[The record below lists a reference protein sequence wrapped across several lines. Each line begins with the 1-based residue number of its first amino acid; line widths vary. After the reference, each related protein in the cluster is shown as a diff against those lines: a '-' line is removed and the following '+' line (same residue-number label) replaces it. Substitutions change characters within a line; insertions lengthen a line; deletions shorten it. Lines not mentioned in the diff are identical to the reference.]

1 MPRKSTKSNA
11 QNRSRLLRANVWS
24 IRTLWHSTLKAAFR
38 LTLIL
43 LGLGVLGAAG
53 WGGKAGLDRLFYDNP
68 DFRLQ
73 AIQLNSNEAI
83 NERDLVAIT
92 GLDLDTNIFR
102 IDIKE
107 ITSRLLA
114 QPAIKDARIERQT
127 PGTLIVQVTTRTP
140 RAWVACPDAGI
151 PADRR
156 PGGFLIAV
164 DGIVYPC
171 PKLQFETAAPLPVI
185 LISPDPDHPI
195 APGKPLHH
203 PELANCSHLIN
214 TARDQHDHGLE
225 WIDSVKQDNAWS
237 LTLTTREG
245 TVATFGLR
253 EHLRQLSYLHT
264 AIAHAQKKG
273 EKIATINLIPHENV
287 PYTVSTAVPPRAI
300 PVADPALTPA
310 RSDRRARDLDSLLN
324 RN

>member
-1 MPRKSTKSNA
+1 MPRKTAKSKA

-24 IRTLWHSTLKAAFR
+24 IRTLWHSTLKFAFR

-43 LGLGVLGAAG
+43 LGLAALGAAG
-53 WGGKAGLDRLFYDNP
+53 WGGKVALDRLFYDNP

-83 NERDLVAIT
+83 NERDLVTIT

-107 ITSRLLA
+107 ITRRLLA

-140 RAWVACPDAGI
+140 RAWVACPDRGL

-156 PGGFLIAV
+156 PGGFLIAF

-171 PKLQFETAAPLPVI
+171 PKLQFETAASLPVI
-185 LISPDPDHPI
+185 LIAPDPDHPI
-195 APGKPLHH
+195 APGKTLRH

-225 WIDSVKQDNAWS
+225 WIDSVKQTKPWS

-245 TVATFGLR
+245 TIATLGLR
-253 EHLRQLSYLHT
+253 EHARQLSYLHA
-264 AIAHAQKKG
+264 AIAHAHKKG
-273 EKIATINLIPHENV
+273 EKIDTINVIPRETV
-287 PYTVSTAVPPRAI
+287 PYTVSTAAPPRAI
-300 PVADPALTPA
+300 PVAEPSLTPA
-310 RSDRRARDLDSLLN
+310 SSDRRNRDLDSLLN